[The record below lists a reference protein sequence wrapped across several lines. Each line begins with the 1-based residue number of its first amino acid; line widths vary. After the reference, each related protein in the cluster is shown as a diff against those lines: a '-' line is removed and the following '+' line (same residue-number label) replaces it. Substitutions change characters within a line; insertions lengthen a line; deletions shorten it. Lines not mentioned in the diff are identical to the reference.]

1 MSGEQASVRSGS
13 QVTLLAGRFA
23 LRAEVGVS
31 ASVVNLQAV
40 DRVLGAPRCLR
51 LLRPELTRQP
61 MHSRAFSASARTLV
75 GLRHPH
81 LREVHDLVPTE
92 RGLAMVLAPAPGPS
106 LRARRRDGPMVID
119 EVVRIGLDGLTAL
132 DFLHQRGFV
141 HGDID
146 ADGAWLDES
155 GQLLLCSPRVDSF
168 NPGAGGTVCEGSLA
182 PELRVD
188 PRLVTPSA
196 DLYAWAAV
204 LYELIVGRPHRADV
218 HAWHPKTL
226 GPGVSAALVRVLA
239 QAMSARPS
247 DRPVSACEM
256 ARKLVACSRRSGGGP
271 VPGSRGSSRRPK
283 QGHERQHA
291 VALQGPRDR
300 PALVPA
306 ESRQRWAMWLASAG
320 RRVQSD

>member
-1 MSGEQASVRSGS
+1 MSGEQASVCSGS
-13 QVTLLAGRFA
+13 QEALLAGRFA
-23 LRAEVGVS
+23 LQAEVEVS
-31 ASVVNLQAV
+31 ASVVSLCAV

-61 MHSRAFSASARTLV
+61 SHSRAFSASARTLV

-92 RGLAMVLAPAPGPS
+92 RGLAVVLAPEPGPS

-119 EVVRIGLDGLTAL
+119 EVVRIGLDGLTVL

-155 GQLLLCSPRVDSF
+155 GKLLLCSPRVDSF
-168 NPGAGGTVCEGSLA
+168 DPGSGVTAREGSLA

-196 DLYAWAAV
+196 DLYAWAGV
-204 LYELIVGRPHRADV
+204 LYELIVGHPYRADV
-218 HAWHPKTL
+218 HAWHPTTL
-226 GPGVSAALVRVLA
+226 GPGVSAAMVRVLA
-239 QAMSARPS
+239 QAMSARPC

-256 ARKLVACSRRSGGGP
+256 ARMLVACSRRSRGGS
-271 VPGSRGSSRRPK
+271 VPGTHGSSSRPRRG
-283 QGHERQHA
+283 QERQH
-291 VALQGPRDR
+291 VVGLQAPRDR

-306 ESRQRWAMWLASAG
+306 ESRQSWAMWIASAG
-320 RRVQSD
+320 RRPRTD